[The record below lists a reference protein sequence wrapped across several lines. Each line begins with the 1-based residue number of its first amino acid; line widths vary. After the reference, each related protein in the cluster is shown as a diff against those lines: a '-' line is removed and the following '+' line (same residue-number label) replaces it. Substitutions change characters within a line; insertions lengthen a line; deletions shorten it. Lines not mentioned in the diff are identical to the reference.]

1 MPDEVTLDM
10 EVDSDDETTD
20 SETQGVLDELLQ
32 LAQLTEQMCQQHQE
46 ALFIMNRI
54 KEQIDQKDTL
64 YVKETGNSERKG
76 LDSILETLHTDAM
89 DHIEKTGTSN
99 FSESLL
105 TLLSNCAITA

>member
-10 EVDSDDETTD
+10 EVDSDDEATD
-20 SETQGVLDELLQ
+20 DMLDELLQ

-54 KEQIDQKDTL
+54 KEQIDQKDKL
-64 YVKETGNSERKG
+64 YVKGENLNERD
-76 LDSILETLHTDAM
+76 LDTVLEELHTNALH
-89 DHIEKTGTSN
+89 HIDQTGTSN

-105 TLLSNCAITA
+105 TMLSTCTISST

>member
-10 EVDSDDETTD
+10 EVDSDDEATD
-20 SETQGVLDELLQ
+20 DLLDELLQ

>member
-1 MPDEVTLDM
+1 MPNEVTLDM
-10 EVDSDDETTD
+10 EVDSDDESTND
-20 SETQGVLDELLQ
+20 LLNELLQ
-32 LAQLTEQMCQQHQE
+32 LAQLTEQMCLQHQE

-54 KEQIDQKDTL
+54 KEQIDQKDKL

-89 DHIEKTGTSN
+89 EHIEKTGTSN

-105 TLLSNCAITA
+105 TLLSNCVITA

>member
-1 MPDEVTLDM
+1 M
-10 EVDSDDETTD
+10 EVDSDDETTND
-20 SETQGVLDELLQ
+20 LLNELLQ

-54 KEQIDQKDTL
+54 KEQMDQKDTL
-64 YVKETGNSERKG
+64 YVNETGNSERKG
-76 LDSILETLHTDAM
+76 FDSILETLHTDAM

>member
-10 EVDSDDETTD
+10 EVDSDDEATD
-20 SETQGVLDELLQ
+20 DLLDELFQ

-54 KEQIDQKDTL
+54 KEQLDQKDKL
-64 YVKETGNSERKG
+64 YVTGENHTKRD
-76 LDSILETLHTDAM
+76 LDTALEELHTNAM
-89 DHIEKTGTSN
+89 QHIDQTGTSN

-105 TLLSNCAITA
+105 TMLSTCTF